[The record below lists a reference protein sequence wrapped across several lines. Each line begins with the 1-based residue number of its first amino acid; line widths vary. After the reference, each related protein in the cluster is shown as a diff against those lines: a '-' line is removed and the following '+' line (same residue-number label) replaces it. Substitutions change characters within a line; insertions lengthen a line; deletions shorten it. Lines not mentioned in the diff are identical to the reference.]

1 MRVDGADVTT
11 VGEAVSVSC
20 EGVFAG
26 ATVNEAAG
34 GAGDGEF
41 RGKNAGK
48 AVGDAVGPW
57 ARPSMKG
64 EEVDSV

>member
-1 MRVDGADVTT
+1 LRVDGADVTT

-26 ATVNEAAG
+26 ATVNQAAG
-34 GAGDGEF
+34 GASDGDF

-48 AVGDAVGPW
+48 AIGDAVGPW